1 MWDKSTEFEMLSEK
15 AKKKKKKAQILTYAW
30 SIYRER
36 ANKWPLA
43 GILAQK
49 HSLL

>member
-15 AKKKKKKAQILTYAW
+15 AKKKKKAQILTYAW
-30 SIYRER
+30 SIER

>member
-15 AKKKKKKAQILTYAW
+15 AKKKKKAQIFTYAW
-30 SIYRER
+30 SIERER